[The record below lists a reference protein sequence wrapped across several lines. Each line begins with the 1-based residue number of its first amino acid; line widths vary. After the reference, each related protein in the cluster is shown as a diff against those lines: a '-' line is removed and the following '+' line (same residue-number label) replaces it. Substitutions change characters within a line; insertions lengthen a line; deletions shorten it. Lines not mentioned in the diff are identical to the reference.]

1 MCKHATADGDHY
13 PENPDRIRA
22 IWKKLESAGILQR
35 CVVFNAKEVEDKHI
49 LSVHN
54 NHQVNLIKNISS
66 KQFDSRRNRIASKF
80 NSIYMNEGSLE
91 AAYLAAG
98 SVIEVAEMVAKGD
111 LSSAFAI
118 VRPPGHHAEQDE
130 PMGFC
135 LYNNVAIATKL
146 QLFDDAG
153 YFYFGSLSG
162 CRVTPYGYSVMLKRL
177 LMEFA
182 EGKIIMALEGGYNL
196 VSLANSVLACVEV
209 LLEDK
214 PIAGSSEA
222 YPFESTW
229 CVIQAVRQELSA
241 FWPTLADELP
251 KKLTSCKLEGME
263 KQCSGSVDRNPPK
276 EIMWKTVPHRLFF
289 SRDHSRIW
297 GSGGVAFLNPEENK
311 QDRAYICLYIITL
324 EQLND
329 VLLQENASSYDISSP
344 LFDLVAL
351 TLLLTNSPS
360 LWSSRES
367 VNWVRCIKILYPQEV
382 QQMSMDGDIGNRV
395 LQKKSVIVNLYG
407 SISEEVL
414 KENE

>member
-1 MCKHATADGDHY
+1 MEVNSEKGDRRRRVGL
-13 PENPDRIRA
+13 NPDRIRA

-54 NHQVNLIKNISS
+54 NHHVNLIKNISS

-80 NSIYMNEGSLE
+80 NSIYMNEGS
-91 AAYLAAG
+91 
-98 SVIEVAEMVAKGD
+98 D

-135 LYNNVAIATKL
+135 LYNNVAIATSFL
-146 QLFDDAG
+146 LNERVR
-153 YFYFGSLSG
+153 YFTVPAENAIGDPLRG
-162 CRVTPYGYSVMLKRL
+162 CRVTPYGYSVMLKK

-222 YPFESTW
+222 YPFEST
-229 CVIQAVRQELSA
+229 CGFNSIADKQSISVEL
-241 FWPTLADELP
+241 
-251 KKLTSCKLEGME
+251 K
-263 KQCSGSVDRNPPK
+263 
-276 EIMWKTVPHRLFF
+276 
-289 SRDHSRIW
+289 
-297 GSGGVAFLNPEENK
+297 
-311 QDRAYICLYIITL
+311 
-324 EQLND
+324 
-329 VLLQENASSYDISSP
+329 
-344 LFDLVAL
+344 
-351 TLLLTNSPS
+351 
-360 LWSSRES
+360 ES

-395 LQKKSVIVNLYG
+395 LQKKSVIVNL
-407 SISEEVL
+407 
-414 KENE
+414 